1 MSLSNS
7 KLHTSVRKH
16 SNVNRF
22 KFKFLGNNIGQ
33 GLIEY
38 LIIVSIMA
46 VSSIGII
53 SLMGQTMK
61 AKFGSITSS
70 LQGKTQ
76 KLGPTNVDANLYQK
90 SDLGNFFEN
99 SGEVH

>member
-1 MSLSNS
+1 MYS
-7 KLHTSVRKH
+7 
-16 SNVNRF
+16 
-22 KFKFLGNNIGQ
+22 KFKLNSAGQ

-46 VSSIGII
+46 ISTIGII

-70 LQGKTQ
+70 LQGKPQT
-76 KLGPTNVDANLYQK
+76 LGPTSVDSHLYQK

-99 SGEVH
+99 SGESH

>member
-1 MSLSNS
+1 MGLKLSLNS
-7 KLHTSVRKH
+7 T
-16 SNVNRF
+16 
-22 KFKFLGNNIGQ
+22 GQ

-46 VSSIGII
+46 VSTIGII

-70 LQGKTQ
+70 LQGKPQ
-76 KLGPTNVDANLYQK
+76 KFGPTSIDPKLFQK

-99 SGEVH
+99 SGDAH

>member
-1 MSLSNS
+1 MKLKLIRNS
-7 KLHTSVRKH
+7 A
-16 SNVNRF
+16 
-22 KFKFLGNNIGQ
+22 GQ

-76 KLGPTNVDANLYQK
+76 KLGPTNVDSGLYQK

-99 SGEVH
+99 SGDNR

>member
-1 MSLSNS
+1 MSLKLSLNS
-7 KLHTSVRKH
+7 A
-16 SNVNRF
+16 
-22 KFKFLGNNIGQ
+22 GQ

-46 VSSIGII
+46 VSTIGIV
-53 SLMGQTMK
+53 SLMGQTLK

-70 LQGKTQ
+70 LQGKPQ
-76 KLGPTNVDANLYQK
+76 KFGPTNIDPKLFQK

-99 SGEVH
+99 SGDAR

>member
-1 MSLSNS
+1 MKHKFILNS
-7 KLHTSVRKH
+7 A
-16 SNVNRF
+16 
-22 KFKFLGNNIGQ
+22 GQ

-46 VSSIGII
+46 ISTIGII
-53 SLMGQTMK
+53 SLMGQTVK
-61 AKFGSITSS
+61 SKFGSITSS

-76 KLGPTNVDANLYQK
+76 KLGPTSVDPSLYQK

-99 SGEVH
+99 SGETR

>member
-1 MSLSNS
+1 MKSNTI
-7 KLHTSVRKH
+7 K
-16 SNVNRF
+16 NRR
-22 KFKFLGNNIGQ
+22 GQ

-46 VSSIGII
+46 VSTIGII

-76 KLGPTNVDANLYQK
+76 KLGPTNVDPNLYQK

-99 SGEVH
+99 SGESR